1 MNKFNVIE
9 LGERFKK
16 MQRIVSN
23 SIYERVCARY
33 QKVFIIVDAQN
44 VRFRVRRNYHAES
57 IISYIN
63 LILEEIDESLTK
75 LLKINNADFFEESD
89 SIKLYLQDFNM
100 ELKVAQNLIKKIR
113 ELFGR
118 IYEKCAGYSNE
129 ILTEIDLLN
138 IFQIYELMKEMQYEI
153 ERLLT
158 YTEYLNI
165 KDEEFYKIIVKI
177 RYKDDEDTYGIRE
190 DYIEFFNHFNVI
202 ATGNSEILLY
212 LNELISDN
220 CFEREPGISYEEDE
234 ITPELDLIKRFFLDI
249 YRIC

>member
-16 MQRIVSN
+16 MQRIVLN

-113 ELFGR
+113 ELFRR